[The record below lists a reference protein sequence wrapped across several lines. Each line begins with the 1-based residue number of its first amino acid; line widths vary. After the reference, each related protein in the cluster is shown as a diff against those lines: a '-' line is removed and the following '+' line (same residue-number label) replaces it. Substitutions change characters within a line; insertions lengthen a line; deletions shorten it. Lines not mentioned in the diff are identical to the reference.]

1 MSGCQAT
8 LWHRMEADDAGAVG
22 LHDEVAAI
30 GFAVLEFVGHEG
42 LEVEDF
48 LEALAPQ
55 VPDVEAAG
63 MLGRAYADG
72 DVHAAANDAGALPY
86 LLRGEAGVEVLDAVV
101 VEGIGGIE
109 VHLRALAERRQGEDD
124 DAPAVALGQVLL
136 GVAIA
141 YEQATAV
148 VDDPLEGIAEEAVV
162 VVEDDGL
169 HELRLAVEADALY
182 EAHVLHAL
190 VALAR
195 TLRDVEQGEDIALGI
210 ALEAEAGHVGVVDP
224 IVAGKGE
231 LAQALEA
238 VGAEAIDGGHARVL
252 QAHEVVVVDAHAL
265 VALLGHALERGKGL
279 HIFLR
284 VLNGFAGEEKEEEE

>member
-1 MSGCQAT
+1 
-8 LWHRMEADDAGAVG
+8 MESDDAGAVG

-72 DVHAAANDAGALPY
+72 DVHAAAKDAGALPY

-109 VHLRALAERRQGEDD
+109 VHLRALAEGRKGERHY
-124 DAPAVALGQVLL
+124 APAVALGEVLD

-141 YEQATAV
+141 YEEAATV
-148 VDDPLEGIAEEAVV
+148 VDDPLQGVAEEAIGII
-162 VVEDDGL
+162 EDDGL
-169 HELRLAVEADALY
+169 HELRLGVETDALDETDVLESVVALARALRDIEEREGIFLGVALNAETGDIGVVGLMVAGEGELPQAFHAVGT
-182 EAHVLHAL
+182 EAVDGSYASVLQADEVVAIDAHAL

-195 TLRDVEQGEDIALGI
+195 N
-210 ALEAEAGHVGVVDP
+210 
-224 IVAGKGE
+224 
-231 LAQALEA
+231 
-238 VGAEAIDGGHARVL
+238 
-252 QAHEVVVVDAHAL
+252 
-265 VALLGHALERGKGL
+265 ALERSPL
-279 HIFLR
+279 PHVFLSVVNR
-284 VLNGFAGEEKEEEE
+284 FAGEEKEEYEAPYNPPAGDKV